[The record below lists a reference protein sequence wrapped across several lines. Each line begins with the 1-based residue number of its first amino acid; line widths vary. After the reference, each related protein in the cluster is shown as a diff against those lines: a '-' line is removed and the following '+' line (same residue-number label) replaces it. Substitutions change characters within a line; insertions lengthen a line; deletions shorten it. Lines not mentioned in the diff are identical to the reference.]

1 MSKLKTEIILGLN
14 DQAWQLELI
23 SNLNDQSNIVIRR
36 RCVDAI
42 DLISSVQSNK
52 STTIIISADFSLLS
66 LETIKHINQNNLKV
80 IGVYLE
86 DDLDQF
92 EKLKNLGVKFTQGI
106 NFKDVETSALHLIN
120 SIESREELVTSNSS
134 IPGLISIWGNS
145 GAPGRTSVAINTAY
159 CLAKTN
165 RPTLLIDLDAVAP
178 SIASSLSIVS
188 EIPGISS
195 VIHDAMY
202 GKLSKLNFDK
212 NIVEVSSNL
221 HVITGI
227 SNAKRWLELR
237 TTGLI
242 EVLKYASQNY
252 AHIVCDLSPV
262 LPDQID
268 KDKYDQGIFKRF
280 DHIPKILE
288 LSSHIVYVM
297 QANPLSLIRC
307 NENLEILREFN
318 SLDPFIVL
326 NRVNA
331 VYLGRKYENLVN
343 DILLRWTKIDH
354 IIKIE
359 EDIELFAKYWLKAQE
374 VVFKENKEITNS
386 FNQLKNYL
394 INENF
399 IATKGIRKLKTA
411 S

>member
-1 MSKLKTEIILGLN
+1 MKTEIILGLN
-14 DQAWQLELI
+14 DQTWQLELI
-23 SNLNDQSNIVIRR
+23 SNLNDQSNLIIKR

-42 DLISSVQSNK
+42 DLISSIQTNK
-52 STTIIISADFSLLS
+52 SATIIISADFALLN
-66 LETIKHINQNNLKV
+66 LETIKHISQNNLKV
-80 IGVYLE
+80 IGVYLA

-92 EKLKNLGVKFTQGI
+92 EKLKNLGIKFTQGI
-106 NFKDVETSALHLIN
+106 NFKDVESSALQLFN
-120 SIESREELVTSNSS
+120 LLVTKKETTTSEST
-134 IPGLISIWGNS
+134 IPGLISIWGNP

-165 RPTLLIDLDAVAP
+165 RPTLLIDLDAIAP
-178 SIASSLSIVS
+178 SIASSLSLVS

-202 GKLSKLNFDK
+202 GKLSKSNFDK
-212 NIVEVSSNL
+212 NIFEVSKNL

-252 AHIVCDLSPV
+252 AHIVCDLSSV

-268 KDKYDQGIFKRF
+268 KDKFDQGIFKRF
-280 DHIPKILE
+280 DHVPKILE
-288 LSSHIVYVM
+288 LSNRVVYVM

-307 NENLEILREFN
+307 NENLEVLKEFN
-318 SLDPFIVL
+318 PLDPYIVL
-326 NRVNA
+326 NRVNP
-331 VYLGRKYENLVN
+331 VYLGKKYENLVN
-343 DILLRWTKIDH
+343 DILLRWTKIEN
-354 IIKIE
+354 IFIVE

-374 VVFKENKEITNS
+374 VVYKENKEITES
-386 FNQLKNYL
+386 FNQLTNNL

-399 IATKGIRKLKTA
+399 LVTKGVRKLKTA

>member
-1 MSKLKTEIILGLN
+1 MKTEIILGLN
-14 DQAWQLELI
+14 DQTWQLELI
-23 SNLNDQSNIVIRR
+23 SNLNDQSNLIIQR

-42 DLISSVQSNK
+42 DLISSIQTNK
-52 STTIIISADFSLLS
+52 SATIIISADFALLN
-66 LETIKHINQNNLKV
+66 LETIKHISQNNLKV
-80 IGVYLE
+80 IGVYLA

-92 EKLKNLGVKFTQGI
+92 EKLKNLGIKFTQGI
-106 NFKDVETSALHLIN
+106 NFKDVESSALQLFN
-120 SIESREELVTSNSS
+120 LLVTNKETTTSEST
-134 IPGLISIWGNS
+134 IPGLISIWGNP

-165 RPTLLIDLDAVAP
+165 RPTLLIDLDAIAP
-178 SIASSLSIVS
+178 SIASSLSLVS

-202 GKLSKLNFDK
+202 GKLSKSNFDK
-212 NIVEVSSNL
+212 NIFEVSKNL

-252 AHIVCDLSPV
+252 AHIVCDLRSV

-268 KDKYDQGIFKRF
+268 KDKFDQGIFKRF
-280 DHIPKILE
+280 DHVPKILE
-288 LSSHIVYVM
+288 LSNRVVYVM

-307 NENLEILREFN
+307 NENLEVLKEFN
-318 SLDPFIVL
+318 PLDPYIVL
-326 NRVNA
+326 NRVNP
-331 VYLGRKYENLVN
+331 VYLGKKYENLVN
-343 DILLRWTKIDH
+343 DILLRWTKIENVF
-354 IIKIE
+354 IVE

-374 VVFKENKEITNS
+374 VVYKENKEITES
-386 FNQLKNYL
+386 FNKLTNNL
-394 INENF
+394 INENLLV
-399 IATKGIRKLKTA
+399 TKGVRKLKTA

>member
-1 MSKLKTEIILGLN
+1 MKTEIILGLN
-14 DQAWQLELI
+14 DQTWQLELI
-23 SNLNDQSNIVIRR
+23 SNLNDQSNLIIKR

-42 DLISSVQSNK
+42 DLISSIQTNK
-52 STTIIISADFSLLS
+52 SATIIISADFALLN
-66 LETIKHINQNNLKV
+66 LETIKHISQNNLKV
-80 IGVYLE
+80 IGVYLA

-92 EKLKNLGVKFTQGI
+92 EKLKNLGIKFTQGI
-106 NFKDVETSALHLIN
+106 NFKDVESSALQLFNLIVTKKEN
-120 SIESREELVTSNSS
+120 TTIEST
-134 IPGLISIWGNS
+134 IPGLISIWGNP

-165 RPTLLIDLDAVAP
+165 RPTLLIDLDAIAP
-178 SIASSLSIVS
+178 SIASSLSLVS

-202 GKLSKLNFDK
+202 GKLSKSNFDK
-212 NIVEVSSNL
+212 NIFEVSKNL

-252 AHIVCDLSPV
+252 AHIVCDLSSV

-268 KDKYDQGIFKRF
+268 KDKFDQGIFKRF
-280 DHIPKILE
+280 DHVPKILE
-288 LSSHIVYVM
+288 LSNRVVYVM

-307 NENLEILREFN
+307 NENLEVLKEFN
-318 SLDPFIVL
+318 PLYPYIVL
-326 NRVNA
+326 NRVNP
-331 VYLGRKYENLVN
+331 VYLGKKYENLVN
-343 DILLRWTKIDH
+343 DILLRWTKIEN
-354 IIKIE
+354 IFIVE

-374 VVFKENKEITNS
+374 VVYKENKEITES
-386 FNQLKNYL
+386 FNKLTNNL

-399 IATKGIRKLKTA
+399 LETKGVRKLKTA

>member
-1 MSKLKTEIILGLN
+1 MKTEIILGLN
-14 DQAWQLELI
+14 DQTWQLELI
-23 SNLNDQSNIVIRR
+23 SNLNDQSNLVIKR

-42 DLISSVQSNK
+42 DLISSIQTNK
-52 STTIIISADFSLLS
+52 SVTIIISADFALLN
-66 LETIKHINQNNLKV
+66 LETIKHISQNNLKV
-80 IGVYLE
+80 IGVYLA

-106 NFKDVETSALHLIN
+106 NFKDVESSALQLFNLI
-120 SIESREELVTSNSS
+120 ETKEETITSEFT
-134 IPGLISIWGNS
+134 IPGLISIWGNP
-145 GAPGRTSVAINTAY
+145 GAPGRTSVAINTAF

-165 RPTLLIDLDAVAP
+165 RPTLLIDLDAMAP
-178 SIASSLSIVS
+178 SIASSLSLVS

-195 VIHDAMY
+195 VIHDAIY
-202 GKLSKLNFDK
+202 GKLSKSNFDK
-212 NIVEVSSNL
+212 NIFEVSKNL

-252 AHIVCDLSPV
+252 AHIVCDLSSV

-268 KDKYDQGIFKRF
+268 KDKFDQGIFKRF
-280 DHIPKILE
+280 DHVPKILE

-307 NENLEILREFN
+307 NENLEVLKEFN
-318 SLDPFIVL
+318 PLDPYIVL
-326 NRVNA
+326 NRVNP
-331 VYLGRKYENLVN
+331 VYLGKKYENLVN
-343 DILLRWTKIDH
+343 DILLRWTKIEN
-354 IIKIE
+354 IFIVE

-374 VVFKENKEITNS
+374 VVYKENKEITNS
-386 FNQLKNYL
+386 FNQLTNNL

-399 IATKGIRKLKTA
+399 LVTKGVRKLRSA

>member
-106 NFKDVETSALHLIN
+106 NFKDVETSALHLVN

-202 GKLSKLNFDK
+202 GQLSKLNFDK
-212 NIVEVSSNL
+212 NIVEVL
-221 HVITGI
+221 
-227 SNAKRWLELR
+227 
-237 TTGLI
+237 
-242 EVLKYASQNY
+242 
-252 AHIVCDLSPV
+252 
-262 LPDQID
+262 
-268 KDKYDQGIFKRF
+268 QG
-280 DHIPKILE
+280 H
-288 LSSHIVYVM
+288 SSHLLP
-297 QANPLSLIRC
+297 N
-307 NENLEILREFN
+307 
-318 SLDPFIVL
+318 FIQF
-326 NRVNA
+326 
-331 VYLGRKYENLVN
+331 KEHE
-343 DILLRWTKIDH
+343 KIDF
-354 IIKIE
+354 IYIE
-359 EDIELFAKYWLKAQE
+359 IGRAH
-374 VVFKENKEITNS
+374 V
-386 FNQLKNYL
+386 
-394 INENF
+394 
-399 IATKGIRKLKTA
+399 
-411 S
+411 

>member
-1 MSKLKTEIILGLN
+1 MKTEIILGLN
-14 DQAWQLELI
+14 DQTWQLELI
-23 SNLNDQSNIVIRR
+23 SNLNDQSNLIIKR

-42 DLISSVQSNK
+42 DLISSIQTNK
-52 STTIIISADFSLLS
+52 SATIIISADFALLN
-66 LETIKHINQNNLKV
+66 LETIKHISQNNLKV
-80 IGVYLE
+80 IGVYLA

-92 EKLKNLGVKFTQGI
+92 EKLKNLGIKFTQGI
-106 NFKDVETSALHLIN
+106 NFKDVESSALQLFNLIVTKKETIT
-120 SIESREELVTSNSS
+120 SEST
-134 IPGLISIWGNS
+134 IPGLISIWGNP

-165 RPTLLIDLDAVAP
+165 RPTLLIDLDAIAP
-178 SIASSLSIVS
+178 SIASSLSLVS

-202 GKLSKLNFDK
+202 GKLSKSNFDK
-212 NIVEVSSNL
+212 NIFEVSKNL

-252 AHIVCDLSPV
+252 AHIVCDLSSV

-268 KDKYDQGIFKRF
+268 KDKFDQGIFKRF
-280 DHIPKILE
+280 DHVPKILE
-288 LSSHIVYVM
+288 LSNRIVYVM

-307 NENLEILREFN
+307 NENLEVLKEFN
-318 SLDPFIVL
+318 PLDPYIVL
-326 NRVNA
+326 NRVNP
-331 VYLGRKYENLVN
+331 VYLGKKYENLVN
-343 DILLRWTKIDH
+343 DILLRWTKIEN
-354 IIKIE
+354 IFIVE

-374 VVFKENKEITNS
+374 VVYKENKEITES
-386 FNQLKNYL
+386 FNKLTNNL

-399 IATKGIRKLKTA
+399 LVTKGVRKLKTA